1 MVRFWAEGWYVGHE
15 TVQCWRSSSLGR
27 NIRMLRRSSLF
38 MKPQDLINLSS
49 AHNPHS
55 FLQMWILLVT
65 SQKNSKIFNFIH
77 FWTEYY
83 RSSRSF
89 NATSP
94 TWDIKLTA
102 PKEKRRFRQ
111 TAMHK
116 TGLIKFKFTRGL
128 KKGKISST
136 IFFMCFRIMVCAVNY
151 SAKAH
156 AIMPLGEKRWSL
168 QFEGSFTS
176 LGSNTWTRCI

>member
-1 MVRFWAEGWYVGHE
+1 MKTVVWFWTEGWYVGHE
-15 TVQCWRSSSLGR
+15 TVQCWRSRSLGR

-102 PKEKRRFRQ
+102 PKGKRRFHQ

-116 TGLIKFKFTRGL
+116 AGMIKFRFTRGL
-128 KKGKISST
+128 KKEKFPPP
-136 IFFMCFRIMVCAVNY
+136 IFLCASESWFVLW
-151 SAKAH
+151 
-156 AIMPLGEKRWSL
+156 IIL
-168 QFEGSFTS
+168 QKPMQ
-176 LGSNTWTRCI
+176 